1 MEKSDFILRRNMK
14 KDLRIFLTRFLWDD
28 EDYAGP
34 NIIAENQ
41 KQAELIAESMG
52 CDIVGELTE
61 QLIQESECKKIH

>member
-1 MEKSDFILRRNMK
+1 MK

-34 NIIAENQ
+34 NIYAKNMKEAETIAEYY
-41 KQAELIAESMG
+41 G